1 MEVMP
6 ESSPGTQG
14 GADPR
19 PRSGDLSTL
28 DYSELKRMAS
38 AKLRREH
45 SREKFQTTALVHE
58 AFVRLADG
66 DSAPQWESDAH
77 FFSAAAEAMR
87 RILVDRARQNN
98 SLKRGGQW
106 QRLPGSDAAD
116 NLPASELEDRVL
128 AVHEALDDLAVE
140 SPRRAELVKLRF
152 FVGMTIEEAAQA
164 LCISVPTAKRDWA
177 AAKVWIY
184 RRLKESR

>member
-1 MEVMP
+1 MP
-6 ESSPGTQG
+6 ESSPGTQDN
-14 GADPR
+14 ADPCTR
-19 PRSGDLSTL
+19 PGDLSAFE
-28 DYSELKRMAS
+28 YSELKRMAS
-38 AKLRREH
+38 AKLRHER
-45 SREKFQTTALVHE
+45 SGEKFQTTALVHE

-66 DSAPQWESDAH
+66 KSTPEWESDAH

-87 RILVDRARQNN
+87 RILVDRARQRK

-106 QRLPGSDAAD
+106 QRLTGSDAAKS
-116 NLPASELEDRVL
+116 LAATELEDRVV
-128 AVHEALDDLAVE
+128 AVHEALGDLAVD

-177 AAKVWIY
+177 AAKVWIF
-184 RRLKESR
+184 RRLKEST